1 MRSARP
7 SAAAIGLF
15 ACLAEGPLIP
25 SFIRT
30 FECMHIHVLHANV
43 RVKEQSKQW
52 RTQKLVHTSII
63 QAQLCAAEQ
72 GTDRFA
78 HEFVLMGGRNAA
90 LGQLELQNLVSRSPM
105 QHFQVLNSPD
115 PEFLESAR
123 EDSGINISQP
133 TSSLWMA
140 DSEHVSR

>member
-1 MRSARP
+1 
-7 SAAAIGLF
+7 
-15 ACLAEGPLIP
+15 
-25 SFIRT
+25 
-30 FECMHIHVLHANV
+30 
-43 RVKEQSKQW
+43 VKEQSTQW

-72 GTDRFA
+72 GADRFA

-115 PEFLESAR
+115 PKFLESAR
-123 EDSGINISQP
+123 KDSGINISQP
-133 TSSLWMA
+133 TSS
-140 DSEHVSR
+140 

>member
-1 MRSARP
+1 MVSARP
-7 SAAAIGLF
+7 SAAAFGLF
-15 ACLAEGPLIP
+15 ACLTEVPLIP

-30 FECMHIHVLHANV
+30 FECMHIHILHANV

-72 GTDRFA
+72 GADRFA
-78 HEFVLMGGRNAA
+78 HEFVLMGGRN
-90 LGQLELQNLVSRSPM
+90 
-105 QHFQVLNSPD
+105 VLNSPD
-115 PEFLESAR
+115 PKFLESAR